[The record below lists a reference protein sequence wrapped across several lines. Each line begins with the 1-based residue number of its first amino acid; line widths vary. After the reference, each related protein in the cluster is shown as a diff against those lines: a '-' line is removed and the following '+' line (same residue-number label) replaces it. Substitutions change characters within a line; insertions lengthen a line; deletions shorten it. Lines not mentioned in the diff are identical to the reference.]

1 VWLPMAADPAST
13 PAGWI
18 KRSRIVTASLHTT
31 IKTINLNPQFRLM
44 SNIKSKPLPSS
55 DNASSLSEQ
64 GAKIIHYLQAGYPGL
79 YLVSPEEQRV
89 EAELKSV
96 LQNLN
101 RDRKTGDQYRLSYWS
116 VVDGLVNTD
125 TKQIRGANDP
135 LEVLQVIS
143 DEPERTIFL
152 LKDYHLFL
160 EDPNPI
166 ILRKL
171 KNVLLEGK
179 TNQKTLII
187 IGCRLVLP
195 PELEREITVV
205 EFALPGKEA
214 LREVLSGIVESA
226 SLAALS
232 PEQQE
237 QAIDAACGLTTI
249 EAENAFALSYV
260 QTRTIEPSVVAR
272 EKAQAVKKSGLLEII
287 EARESLD
294 SIGGL
299 DVLKDWLLKRRN
311 AFTQRAAAYGLP
323 PAKGLLIIGIA
334 GTGKSLSAKVAARIF
349 EVPLLKLD
357 AGRLYGGL
365 VGQSEANLRSVI
377 QTAEAIAPCCLWLDE
392 VEKGLAGSKS
402 SGSTDGGTSARV
414 LGSLLSWMQ
423 EKTAPVFV
431 VATANDVTQL
441 PPELLRKGRWD
452 EMFFVDLPNP
462 EERQEI
468 WRIQVAKHRRD
479 PKDYDQV
486 QLARA
491 TEGLTGSEIEAVFVD
506 ALYRAFDD
514 DQEPT
519 DLTIAEVLTDFV
531 PLSKTMA
538 DQITGLRS
546 WAKGRARFATSPQTE
561 RRLRMLAA

>member
-1 VWLPMAADPAST
+1 M
-13 PAGWI
+13 G
-18 KRSRIVTASLHTT
+18 
-31 IKTINLNPQFRLM
+31 
-44 SNIKSKPLPSS
+44 
-55 DNASSLSEQ
+55 
-64 GAKIIHYLQAGYPGL
+64 
-79 YLVSPEEQRV
+79 
-89 EAELKSV
+89 
-96 LQNLN
+96 N
-101 RDRKTGDQYRLSYWS
+101 RGVRC
-116 VVDGLVNTD
+116 V
-125 TKQIRGANDP
+125 
-135 LEVLQVIS
+135 
-143 DEPERTIFL
+143 
-152 LKDYHLFL
+152 KDYHLFL
-160 EDPNPI
+160 QDPNPI

-179 TNQKTLII
+179 TRQKTLII
-187 IGCRLVLP
+187 IGCRLVIP

-214 LREVLSGIVESA
+214 LRHVLDGIVESA
-226 SLAALS
+226 GLEPLS
-232 PEQQE
+232 PEHQE

-260 QTRTIEPSVVAR
+260 QTRSIEPAVVYR

-299 DVLKDWLLKRRN
+299 NVLKDWLLKRRN

-334 GTGKSLSAKVAARIF
+334 GTGKSLSAKVAARVF
-349 EVPLLKLD
+349 DVPLLKLD

-392 VEKGLAGSKS
+392 LEKGLAGSKS

-423 EKTAPVFV
+423 EKSAPVFV
-431 VATANDVTQL
+431 VATANDVSQL
-441 PPELLRKGRWD
+441 PPELLRKRRWD
-452 EMFFVDLPNP
+452 ETFFVDLPNQ

-468 WRIQVAKHRRD
+468 WRIQISRHRRD
-479 PKDYDQV
+479 PKDYDIV
-486 QLARA
+486 QLAKA
-491 TEGLTGSEIEAVFVD
+491 TEGLTGSEIEAVIVD
-506 ALYRAFDD
+506 ALYRAFDE

-538 DQITGLRS
+538 DQITGLRT
-546 WAKGRARFATSPQTE
+546 WAKGRARFATSQQIE
-561 RRLRMLAA
+561 RRLRRLAA